1 MNVPAI
7 PVQTRNVGTDLQ
19 TGEVLTRF
27 VVAMSCCARVGTGG
41 CRDLPRSLGCR
52 GSVEIN
58 LARQR
63 PRPDPASGLIR
74 QRIRRCRH
82 KRTSLLRQKGGVD
95 VANRTGDGRR
105 SCTCGKCQK
114 PKVNNGTGLGERA
127 IGRRGTCLRKSA
139 RGCCRSCQKGD
150 AGQSPV
156 LGPNAHAKAPTPQAL
171 KKPPVLTCKLT
182 GQIPKAERGAY
193 TMPAGR
199 IAEECVF
206 EATILLR

>member
-63 PRPDPASGLIR
+63 PRPDQPGGGIWTRALAGEVDLNTTSTSQGTWQVPAAPGANTSTTTHCNNETRQNFAGLQVGTDISR
-74 QRIRRCRH
+74 LNWYGWNVHLGATAGNLGEKSTDNNEFYNGFDVPFLGAYLVATKGRFFADIMVREEFYNG
-82 KRTSLLRQKGGVD
+82 SLL
-95 VANRTGDGRR
+95 
-105 SCTCGKCQK
+105 
-114 PKVNNGTGLGERA
+114 
-127 IGRRGTCLRKSA
+127 
-139 RGCCRSCQKGD
+139 
-150 AGQSPV
+150 
-156 LGPNAHAKAPTPQAL
+156 
-171 KKPPVLTCKLT
+171 
-182 GQIPKAERGAY
+182 
-193 TMPAGR
+193 
-199 IAEECVF
+199 
-206 EATILLR
+206 